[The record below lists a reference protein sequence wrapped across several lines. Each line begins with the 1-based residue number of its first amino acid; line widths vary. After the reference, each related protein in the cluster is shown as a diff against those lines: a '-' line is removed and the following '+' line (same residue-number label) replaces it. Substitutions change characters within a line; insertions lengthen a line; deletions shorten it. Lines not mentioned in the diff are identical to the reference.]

1 MPTVFT
7 HVAPPIA
14 AALALG
20 SQRVPPAMLLAGM
33 LAAVLPD
40 LDGLAYLAGVASSLY
55 GSLWGHRGF
64 THTLLFAVLMG
75 VVGLWACRLWKGKP
89 WQGFAWLFACTLS
102 HPLLDMLTSGGAG
115 IALFAP
121 FSDERSFAP
130 WRPVRVSPLSPSQF
144 LSSRGIAVMLSELQY
159 IWMPLLLI
167 GLSGFALR
175 HTRISK

>member
-7 HVAPPIA
+7 HLAPPIA

-20 SQRVPPAMLLAGM
+20 SARVPPRMLLVGM

-40 LDGLAYLAGVASSLY
+40 LDGLAYLTQLSSSLY
-55 GSLWGHRGF
+55 GSFWGHRGF
-64 THTLLFAVLMG
+64 THTLGFAVLMG
-75 VVGLWACRLWKGKP
+75 VLGLWLCRLWQGKP
-89 WQGFAWLFACTLS
+89 WQGFVWLMACTLS
-102 HPLLDMLTSGGAG
+102 HPLLDMMTSGGAG

-121 FSDERSFAP
+121 LSNAREFLP
-130 WRPVRVSPLSPSQF
+130 WRPVRVSPISASQL
-144 LSSRGIAVMLSELQY
+144 LSSRGAAVLLSEFQY